1 MGDKLDAK
9 KAQIKSTYGLEF
21 IDFMKMWWD
30 QEKSCRICKCGII
43 PMKSECYPNTET
55 ACIDHDHNT
64 GKVLGLLCSNCN
76 TAIGKLLEDRGI
88 IDNASQ
94 YIEDTGKTSKKK
106 VVEPELII
114 DKPPKIE
121 TQENLNT
128 GLFKLINS

>member
-1 MGDKLDAK
+1 M
-9 KAQIKSTYGLEF
+9 
-21 IDFMKMWWD
+21 
-30 QEKSCRICKCGII
+30 
-43 PMKSECYPNTET
+43 
-55 ACIDHDHNT
+55 
-64 GKVLGLLCSNCN
+64 CSNCN